1 MPVQVTAMSQTCLLC
16 ERRRARR
23 ACPAL
28 GQQICAVCCG
38 TKRLVEIKCPS
49 DCSYLKFSQS
59 HPPAVIQRQQERD
72 LRFLMPF
79 LHGLSERQQ
88 KLLLLVQLFLRG
100 NRADEPA
107 LHDEDIAQAA
117 CALAETH
124 ETANRG
130 IIYEHTPASLNAQRL
145 AADLTALLEAQAK
158 EGSRVLDGDAAVVMR
173 RVEASARQAGT
184 VLPGSETAYRSL
196 LKRILRDPGSAAPV
210 TTEETGGSSLIL
222 PGR

>member
-1 MPVQVTAMSQTCLLC
+1 MPL
-16 ERRRARR
+16 
-23 ACPAL
+23 
-28 GQQICAVCCG
+28 
-38 TKRLVEIKCPS
+38 
-49 DCSYLKFSQS
+49 
-59 HPPAVIQRQQERD
+59 
-72 LRFLMPF
+72 

-100 NRADEPA
+100 NRANAPA

-117 CALAETH
+117 RALAETR

-158 EGSRVLDGDAAVVMR
+158 EGSRVRDGDAAVVMR
-173 RVEASARQAGT
+173 RVEAAAQKAGT

-196 LKRILRDPGSAAPV
+196 LKRILRDPGSAAPE
-210 TTEETGGSSLIL
+210 TPEETGGSSLIV